1 MLPYKALLRPLLF
14 SLPSERAHR
23 LGELV
28 LQRRFLWKLLEPY
41 YRTTD
46 PGLKTSLAGIELS
59 NPVGVA
65 AGCDKNCQFLPSL
78 LSLGFGYVVGGT
90 VTLEP
95 RQGNPSPRL
104 VRNPREK
111 SLVNSLGFPGIGA
124 EAVLRNLERTPVRPL
139 ILSVAGLT
147 LEEFVECFRRMEPRA
162 DGVELNISSPN
173 TAGLRIFH
181 EPETFRTLLEQ
192 VNAERKKPLFVKIP
206 PYGNEEGQQ
215 KVLELVRTA
224 RQMGVDGITA
234 ANTRPVQEPRLKIGS
249 GGLSGKPLFQD
260 TVRIVA
266 DVRKEVGDRITVN
279 ACGGISNP
287 EEALQALAHG
297 ADTVQ
302 LYTGLIYEG
311 PGVARSI
318 NRGLSRYLKDHDLAS
333 IKELQRT

>member
-1 MLPYKALLRPLLF
+1 M
-14 SLPSERAHR
+14 
-23 LGELV
+23 
-28 LQRRFLWKLLEPY
+28 
-41 YRTTD
+41 
-46 PGLKTSLAGIELS
+46 
-59 NPVGVA
+59 
-65 AGCDKNCQFLPSL
+65 
-78 LSLGFGYVVGGT
+78 VGGT

-147 LEEFVECFRRMEPRA
+147 LEEFVECFRRVEPRA

-234 ANTRPVQEPRLKIGS
+234 ANTRPVQEPRLRIGS

-266 DVRKEVGDRITVN
+266 DVRKEVGDRIAVN